1 MILHITMLHG
11 GEKMPKNHINFL
23 QYIFIITGAQLGIG
37 LLQLPI
43 LLAKGA
49 GMDGW
54 ISLVSGYIVS
64 TLSSLIIIQIMKI
77 TDKTLTQI
85 LVNYLGRWIGTFLI
99 FLLFLYFSFFS
110 FLILQRSI
118 TFIKIWLI
126 PDTADYILMFLFSIP
141 IYIIVQNGI
150 PTIGRYAKLIF
161 PINIGL
167 LFFYVLALKEHHNW
181 QHLFPLFNNVASALR
196 NTPNALESF
205 LGFEVAFFIYP
216 NLNKKQFASL
226 GIIIANTITLI
237 VCLVI
242 TLSCFLFFSP
252 DEILQYNE
260 PTLSMLKVLEF
271 PFLEHVEL
279 SFFALFIFV
288 LSTTWMPHIYCAIN
302 SINTILPRIN
312 TSRLLCL
319 FLFSFT
325 IIMFFSP
332 STLDQNNILHNISL
346 YVGVFV
352 TYICPMLLWV
362 YIKGYKI
369 FSGKDDIQ

>member
-1 MILHITMLHG
+1 
-11 GEKMPKNHINFL
+11 MPKNYINFL
-23 QYIFIITGAQLGIG
+23 QYIFIITGSQLGIG
-37 LLQLPI
+37 LLQLPR
-43 LLAKGA
+43 LLAKRA
-49 GMDGW
+49 GTDGW
-54 ISLVSGYIVS
+54 ILLITGWILS

-77 TDKTLTQI
+77 TDKTLFQI
-85 LVNYLGRWIGTFLI
+85 LVSYLGRWIGNFFI
-99 FLLFLYFSFFS
+99 LFICLYFSFFS

-118 TFIKIWLI
+118 FFIKMCLI
-126 PDTADYILMFLFSIP
+126 PETADYILMFLFSIP

-167 LFFYVLALKEHHNW
+167 FFFYGVALKEHHNW
-181 QHLFPLFNNVASALR
+181 QHLLPLFNNVTSALR
-196 NTPNALESF
+196 NTPNVLESF

-216 NLNKKQFASL
+216 NLKKKQFASL
-226 GIIIANTITLI
+226 GIIIANTLTLA

-242 TLSCFLFFSP
+242 TLSCSLFFSP

-279 SFFALFIFV
+279 YSFALFIFI
-288 LSTTWMPHIYCAIN
+288 LSTTWMTHIYCAIY
-302 SINTILPRIN
+302 SINNLLPKKN

-319 FLFSFT
+319 LLFSFT
-325 IIMFFSP
+325 IIMYSLP
-332 STLDQNNILHNISL
+332 STINQINILQKMGL
-346 YVGVFV
+346 YVGIFFS
-352 TYICPMLLWV
+352 YIAPLLLWV

-369 FSGKDDIQ
+369 FSREDDIQ